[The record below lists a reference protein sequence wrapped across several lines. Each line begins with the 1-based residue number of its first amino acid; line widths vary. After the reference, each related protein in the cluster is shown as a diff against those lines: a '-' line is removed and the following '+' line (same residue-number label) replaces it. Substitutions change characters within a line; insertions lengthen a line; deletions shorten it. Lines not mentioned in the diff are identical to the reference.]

1 MRSLVDKLSANKGVV
16 AALLFTA
23 LFLGVAMHYL
33 FDENYLVLLVPAAML
48 MVWLFMMYRDESL
61 ALMALFT
68 PFAVDYALIGKTSL
82 SMPVEPMMIV
92 FTVVFLFQEL
102 LMHRFDKRVLRHP
115 VSILIMLSLV
125 WMVFTSIVS
134 LKPVES
140 FKFTAARLW
149 FVIPFFYAAALSF
162 QKTRHIKM
170 FYWAYA
176 ISLAS
181 STFFEEA
188 VLRMERL
195 RAFFF
200 SSIPI
205 LSSFT
210 PASSGSIMIRPQY
223 SHTMIFLCI
232 LISS

>member
-102 LMHRFDKRVLRHP
+102 LMHSYDKRVLRHP

-125 WMVFTSIVS
+125 WMV
-134 LKPVES
+134 
-140 FKFTAARLW
+140 
-149 FVIPFFYAAALSF
+149 
-162 QKTRHIKM
+162 
-170 FYWAYA
+170 
-176 ISLAS
+176 
-181 STFFEEA
+181 
-188 VLRMERL
+188 
-195 RAFFF
+195 
-200 SSIPI
+200 
-205 LSSFT
+205 
-210 PASSGSIMIRPQY
+210 SIMP
-223 SHTMIFLCI
+223 SG
-232 LISS
+232 

>member
-33 FDENYLVLLVPAAML
+33 FDENYLVLLVPGAML

-68 PFAVDYALIGKTSL
+68 PFAVDYALIGNMSL

-102 LMHRFDKRVLRHP
+102 LMHSYDKRVLRHP

-140 FKFTAARLW
+140 FKYTAVRLW
-149 FVIPFFYAAALSF
+149 FVIPFFYATAQSF
-162 QKTRHIKM
+162 QKVRHLRL

-176 ISLAS
+176 LSLAVVIVIPV
-181 STFFEEA
+181 A
-188 VLRMERL
+188 LRR
-195 RAFFF
+195 
-200 SSIPI
+200 
-205 LSSFT
+205 
-210 PASSGSIMIRPQY
+210 
-223 SHTMIFLCI
+223 
-232 LISS
+232 